1 MILEIWLPLVLIV
14 LSTIFL
20 VVSGIKRQ
28 PGIGII
34 LTVILIG
41 IAIWQRETS
50 LAAMGFSVPENWL
63 STIMWGLLIGSALS
77 LFSIIF
83 VEPLVERWTG
93 VPHDIQVVE
102 SVRGNL
108 KALLTWLVVVWVLVA
123 FLEETLY
130 RGFLMTEII
139 KIIGD
144 GNLAIVFNIL
154 LTSVIFGLSHSY
166 QGKSGAWSTGIFGA
180 LIAVVF
186 VWDDFNIWLPIFVHG
201 CIDTVAL
208 VLISRGLDERLKNLI
223 WKSA

>member
-50 LAAMGFSVPENWL
+50 LAAMGFSAPENWL